1 VKGKLIVI
9 EGTDC
14 SGKETQSKIL
24 IDRLNKENIK
34 TEYFS
39 FPNYSSPSGKIVGL
53 SFLGKSYLAHE
64 LVEKEANV
72 LKEKLNDVDPK
83 IIDKVLDELGE
94 SLSKGWFPETA
105 PNVPAKVAS
114 LYYAA
119 DRLYNLDYINEKIN
133 NGTNLILDRYFYS
146 NMAHQAGKLKS
157 ESERSEMY
165 EWLYDLEV
173 NKLELPDSSI
183 KLFLHMPTPYINLL
197 KSKREEKLDENEKNV
212 EYLENCEKAYLELV
226 EKYEFE
232 RIECV
237 ENKVEDVSFENIKTP
252 AAISDEIYKKV
263 KQLMK

>member
-1 VKGKLIVI
+1 MKGKLIVI

-53 SFLGKSYLAHE
+53 SFLGKPYLAHE

-72 LKEKLNDVDPK
+72 LKEKLNDVDPE
-83 IIDKVLDELGE
+83 IIDKVLNELGE

-197 KSKREEKLDENEKNV
+197 KYKREEKLDENEKNV